1 MRQREIPQDIIKY
14 VLNFV
19 ELRFSSTMGQNNCGV
34 PQGDPLSMLLFCMA
48 IDPILEKL
56 QNEYHLEFIAYAD
69 DILIYVENE
78 NDIESIIEIA
88 SKLFLTIGL

>member
-1 MRQREIPQDIIKY
+1 
-14 VLNFV
+14 
-19 ELRFSSTMGQNNCGV
+19 
-34 PQGDPLSMLLFCMA
+34 MLLFCMA

-78 NDIESIIEIA
+78 NDIESII
-88 SKLFLTIGL
+88 